1 MASADHHGES
11 PPLNV
16 DFIIPALEESIPALL
31 REAGIPGVSIA
42 LISNGSVVW
51 SRGFGLKEL

>member
-1 MASADHHGES
+1 
-11 PPLNV
+11 LNV

-31 REAGIPGVSIA
+31 REAGISGVSIA